1 MRILEDD
8 VFADLEQSPAIR
20 LAAIGGLDQVIYT
33 GSFSKVLSASIRCGF
48 IIAPADTIN
57 TLVDGNLRWNLGS
70 QNLAVKLIHN
80 ILVSGA
86 YRRHIETVR
95 SKLAEA
101 MAATSRSLATEGVR
115 VWTEPVGGMYLWGEL
130 PQGLDAAE
138 VARFGTTA
146 KRAFCTR
153 KCIQFVLAMALIH
166 AL

>member
-1 MRILEDD
+1 MW
-8 VFADLEQSPAIR
+8 FHYCS
-20 LAAIGGLDQVIYT
+20 
-33 GSFSKVLSASIRCGF
+33 
-48 IIAPADTIN
+48 ADTIN

-70 QNLAVKLIHN
+70 QNLASELIHN

-138 VARFGTTA
+138 VARFGLRLNVLFA
-146 KRAFCTR
+146 PGSAFSSSSRWRSFMRFNVAQCQDPR
-153 KCIQFVLAMALIH
+153 IYEVLRTCMLDIRNKY
-166 AL
+166 